1 MLETT
6 TIYPRYHKCS
16 SLANFNILE
25 AKCSALLG
33 LPDDESTLNYANPI
47 KDINGKIWL
56 VVNAELS
63 SLFTELEINAM
74 VQYDEIILP
83 TEKI

>member
-1 MLETT
+1 MLEIT

-56 VVNAELS
+56 VVNTELS

-74 VQYDEIILP
+74 VQFDEIILP

>member
-1 MLETT
+1 MLEIT

-25 AKCSALLG
+25 AKCSTLLG

-63 SLFTELEINAM
+63 NLFTELEISAM
-74 VQYDEIILP
+74 AQFDDIILP
-83 TEKI
+83 TEKL

>member
-1 MLETT
+1 MLEIT

-25 AKCSALLG
+25 AQCSALLG

-63 SLFTELEINAM
+63 SLFTELEISAM
-74 VQYDEIILP
+74 VQYDDIILP